1 MTTTSHRTVRGRL
14 RLAVAG
20 AVMLTA
26 LTTGTAAATSS
37 TARAG
42 ASPKAPVG
50 PRSDTPVFVLDLT
63 KGRFTGFDVPG
74 PTAQDVT
81 RINNRG
87 QIVGGTREVVA
98 DEGFRGY
105 LRDRRGRFTRIDVPG
120 AVLWTQPFGI
130 NNRGQIVGYTTDG
143 PGIRQNQEIH
153 GFLLVKGASGPFT
166 AIDVPG
172 APATGATGINDR
184 GQIVGLYANPTATPS
199 PQPTATPMGRMA

>member
-1 MTTTSHRTVRGRL
+1 
-14 RLAVAG
+14 
-20 AVMLTA
+20 
-26 LTTGTAAATSS
+26 
-37 TARAG
+37 
-42 ASPKAPVG
+42 
-50 PRSDTPVFVLDLT
+50 VFVLDLT

-74 PTAQDVT
+74 PAAQDYT

-105 LRDRRGRFTRIDVPG
+105 LRDRRGRFTR
-120 AVLWTQPFGI
+120 
-130 NNRGQIVGYTTDG
+130 
-143 PGIRQNQEIH
+143 
-153 GFLLVKGASGPFT
+153 
-166 AIDVPG
+166 IDVPG